1 MFWLF
6 FTLIIQNW
14 LVVLCGAG
22 PNKDEKVIW
31 SKDDLDGKQ
40 VKRKKKLEMWSYI
53 CLRVRAL
60 DFLVFSVWYPV
71 MLCYAA
77 MEVRVL
83 YSLVNLV
90 YKLTHDIKQRQAA
103 KIIHTDF
110 HGIAWYFPQFHKS
123 PPSFFANSLLCLLF
137 PSFLHVFSSVWPPLL
152 YLSHLRPPTLILC
165 TSLKNCFSILP
176 GRIYFTLYSLYIYIS
191 LFLENLT

>member
-60 DFLVFSVWYPV
+60 GFLVFSVWYPV

-77 MEVRVL
+77 MEVRVS

-137 PSFLHVFSSVWPPLL
+137 PSFLHVFSNGPLFYICLISEHQPL
-152 YLSHLRPPTLILC
+152 YCALLWKTAFQYYLVVNFRARGISRGARKLARTPTL
-165 TSLKNCFSILP
+165 N
-176 GRIYFTLYSLYIYIS
+176 
-191 LFLENLT
+191 